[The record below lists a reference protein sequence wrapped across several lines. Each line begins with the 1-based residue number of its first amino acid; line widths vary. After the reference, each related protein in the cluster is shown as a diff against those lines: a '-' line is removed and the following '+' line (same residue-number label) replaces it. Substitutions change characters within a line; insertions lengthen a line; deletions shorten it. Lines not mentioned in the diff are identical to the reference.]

1 MFKNFT
7 TLLLLMV
14 ITLASNAQITI
25 INTDLPGSGDTL
37 RYSNAN
43 LDSLTEATY
52 VTTGANVVWDFSHL
66 EADGQALDEYKPSL
80 QTPYAGFFF
89 GANRYG
95 KLEADSIGFGQF
107 QFNDVYR
114 FYKNTSSKF
123 EIEGVGLKY
132 SGFPIPSY
140 YADND
145 ELYQFPLD
153 FNDFDSST
161 FSYTLNLLVL
171 GTLQTEGYRINTV
184 DGWGQITTPYGTFNA
199 LRVTTDIVSRDSI
212 SLGALLNFAF
222 DNHQREVKW
231 LATGQGY
238 PVMQVAG
245 AVTNGQFNPNTV
257 TYRDSFRT
265 TPISPL
271 APTASFEAD
280 NVLPFTTDTVTLTS
294 NAFLAQHSWSFNPT
308 TVTYVNGTNSTSQDP
323 EVTFDVAGVY
333 DVSLTVTNFF
343 GTDDTTTLDYITVSW
358 PVSTTNL
365 VEDNNFKL
373 YPNPTSD
380 VLTLEYMLSQ
390 KEEVNIAIH
399 DVQGRQVALLQSE
412 TQTAGNQKATFN
424 LNEYGLTNG
433 VYFVKMNIGEGT
445 QWFKVVVQ

>member
-7 TLLLLMV
+7 TLLLLMIFSLV
-14 ITLASNAQITI
+14 MNAQITI

-37 RYSNAN
+37 RYSTTN
-43 LDSLTEATY
+43 LDSLTESNY

-66 EADGQALDEYKPSL
+66 EADGQTVEEYKPAS
-80 QTPYAGFFF
+80 QTPYSFFFF
-89 GANRYG
+89 GAYG

-114 FYKNTSSKF
+114 FYRNTSSTF
-123 EIEGVGLKY
+123 EIDGIGIKY
-132 SGFPIPSY
+132 SGFPIPSFY
-140 YADND
+140 SD
-145 ELYQFPLD
+145 EDEIYQFPLD
-153 FNDFDSST
+153 YNDFDSST
-161 FSYTLNLLVL
+161 FSYTLSLLTL
-171 GTLQTEGYRINTV
+171 GTIQTEGYRLNTV

-238 PVMQVAG
+238 PVFQVAG
-245 AVTNGQFNPNTV
+245 PVTLGSFLPNTV

-265 TPISPL
+265 TAISPL

-280 NVLPFTTDTVTLTS
+280 NILPFTTDTVELTTNS
-294 NAFLAQHSWSFNPT
+294 FFAQHNWSFNPA
-308 TVTYVNGTNSTSQDP
+308 TVTYVNGTSNTSQNP

-380 VLTLEYMLSQ
+380 ILTLEYMLSQ

-399 DVQGRQVALLQSE
+399 DVQGRQVVSLQSE
-412 TQTAGNQKATFN
+412 TQTAGQQQAVFN
-424 LNEYGLTNG
+424 LKEYNLTNG

-445 QWFKVVVQ
+445 QWFKIVVQ